1 MITPLCLV
9 GLGATSLA
17 LGSARQAD
25 TLLKPLGAAL
35 LAAGAVLAA
44 GPALADEHVQ
54 AVDNGQIACTLSSR
68 ELTRVALVGDAFAS
82 VSKITSGSP
91 IEDFTVTNE
100 PVRGDI
106 YLSVPV
112 GFVGTRVSF
121 FATTRKGFVYKFA
134 CGLGGA
140 DATQV
145 FVTNPAI
152 ALDKADAGVPSMAPR
167 DEATRLIQ
175 AMAVSAVPDGFQIK
189 QPAAAAVRVGELG
202 IRLIAEYRG
211 NKLVGKTLRIDNRSA
226 RPVTVRG
233 TDIAPSGTLAVSI
246 TDPDLAS
253 GEATTAYV
261 VGAAGEG
268 TW

>member
-1 MITPLCLV
+1 MITSACLI

-17 LGSARQAD
+17 LGGARQAD

-35 LAAGAVLAA
+35 LAAAAVLAA
-44 GPALADEHVQ
+44 GPALADEYKQ
-54 AVDNGQIACTLSSR
+54 AVDNGQVACTLSSR

-91 IEDFTVTNE
+91 LEDFTVTNE

-106 YLSVPV
+106 YLSVPP
-112 GFVGTRVSF
+112 GFVGPRVSF
-121 FATTRKGFVYKFA
+121 FATSKKGFVYKFA

-152 ALDKADAGVPSMAPR
+152 GVEKSADEGPALSPR
-167 DEATRLIQ
+167 DAATRLIQ
-175 AMAVSAVPDGFQIK
+175 AMAVSAVPDGYHVK
-189 QPAAAAVRVGELG
+189 QPVSAAVRVGELTV
-202 IRLIAEYRG
+202 RLIGEYRG
-211 NKLVGKTLRIDNRSA
+211 ARLTGKTLRIDNRGAKPVLVRSA
-226 RPVTVRG
+226 
-233 TDIAPSGTLAVSI
+233 DLAPAGTLAVSI
-246 TDPDLAS
+246 LDPDLAS

-261 VGAAGEG
+261 VGPAGDG
-268 TW
+268 SW

>member
-1 MITPLCLV
+1 MITPACLI

-35 LAAGAVLAA
+35 LAAAVALAA

-91 IEDFTVTNE
+91 LEDFTVTNE
-100 PVRGDI
+100 PIRGDI
-106 YLSVPV
+106 YLSVPA
-112 GFVGTRVSF
+112 GFVGPRVSF
-121 FATTRKGFVYKFA
+121 FATSKKGFVYKFA
-134 CGLGGA
+134 CRLGGP

-152 ALDKADAGVPSMAPR
+152 GLEKSAGEGPAPSSRDA
-167 DEATRLIQ
+167 ATRLIQ
-175 AMAVSAVPDGFQIK
+175 AMAVSAVADGYQVT
-189 QPAAAAVRVGELG
+189 QPVAAPIRVGELTV
-202 IRLIAEYRG
+202 RLISEYRG
-211 NKLVGKTLRIDNRSA
+211 AELTGKTLRIDNRGAKPVMVRSA
-226 RPVTVRG
+226 
-233 TDIAPSGTLAVSI
+233 DLAPAGTLAVSI
-246 TDPDLAS
+246 LDPDLAS

-261 VGAAGEG
+261 VGPAGEG
-268 TW
+268 SW